1 MELQKRRGI
10 RASLTEWS
18 RLCGFE
24 PARHHAHVIERLE
37 AVARGDIPKLGL
49 FLPPGS
55 AKSTYAS
62 VLFPPW
68 YLARDPSRSVIA
80 ASHTQELAEHWGRK
94 VRNLVMEHSKVLGYG
109 ISEDNKAAG
118 RWETNA
124 GGDYFAAGVGGGI
137 AGRRADLAVID
148 DPLRSREDADSETN
162 RDKQWEW
169 WKFDLRTRLK
179 PGAGVVLIQTR
190 WHEDD
195 LAGRILNEEAK
206 EWEIVSLPMEALPND
221 PLGRA
226 VGEPLWPEWY
236 TDDMRA
242 TAKRDAR
249 LWSALY
255 QQQPT
260 PDTGDYFRAEWFR
273 SVDRLPPLST
283 MRVYGGSDYAV
294 TSNGGD
300 YTVHAVIGV
309 DPDNRIYLIDLW
321 RKQSASDEWVDAFC
335 DLAVKY
341 RPLAWAEESGQIKSG
356 VGTWLERRMRE
367 RQAYVFLEQFPTR
380 GDKAVRAQSIRG
392 RMALDGIY
400 IAKDAPW
407 RADLI
412 SECLRFPAGV
422 HDDQVD
428 ALGLVGQLL
437 DKMVSGTRP
446 NPAKEQ
452 AEQSG
457 YGNRS
462 ENRNTDSVLTL

>member
-1 MELQKRRGI
+1 
-10 RASLTEWS
+10 
-18 RLCGFE
+18 
-24 PARHHAHVIERLE
+24 
-37 AVARGDIPKLGL
+37 
-49 FLPPGS
+49 
-55 AKSTYAS
+55 
-62 VLFPPW
+62 
-68 YLARDPSRSVIA
+68 
-80 ASHTQELAEHWGRK
+80 
-94 VRNLVMEHSKVLGYG
+94 
-109 ISEDNKAAG
+109 
-118 RWETNA
+118 
-124 GGDYFAAGVGGGI
+124 
-137 AGRRADLAVID
+137 VID